1 MRVPGT
7 VVTDDRESLVAGCLA
22 GVGVMRIGMF
32 DPVLLASGALVR
44 VLPGWTCPDGPL
56 LYALYRRTAAVPPKI
71 SAFLDFLA
79 AALADFDREGV
90 ALAPVRRLSTGAGPS

>member
-1 MRVPGT
+1 
-7 VVTDDRESLVAGCLA
+7 
-22 GVGVMRIGMF
+22 MRIGMF

-71 SAFLDFLA
+71 SAFVDFLA

-90 ALAPVRRLSTGAGPS
+90 ALSPIRRPAAGVGLS